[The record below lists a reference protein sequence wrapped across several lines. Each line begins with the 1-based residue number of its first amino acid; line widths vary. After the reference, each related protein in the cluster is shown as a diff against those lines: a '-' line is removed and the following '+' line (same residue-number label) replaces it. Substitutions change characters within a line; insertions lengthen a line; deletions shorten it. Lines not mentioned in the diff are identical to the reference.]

1 MSETIERAGSGM
13 QAAQAPAPGG
23 GGATRL
29 ARKRHSPD
37 GWWPALFILP
47 LAAGIGLFYLWP
59 LLQSVYYSFTVW
71 GVFGGSTWTGVEN
84 YVRLM
89 QDPDVLRA
97 IVNTLVYTG
106 ILLIGIPIAVVFAAL
121 LNRPGLRFAMIYR
134 TCFFLP
140 YIAMPTAISMVW
152 RIIYNNDYGVIN
164 STLRVVGIEG
174 PAWISTEWF
183 SLVAVA
189 IVGLWMSIGFNM
201 IILSAGL
208 KGIPPE
214 LYEASAID
222 GAGKGRQFRS
232 ITVPLLTPSIFFL
245 SVMTFIAGFQLFDM
259 LYALLGPTNP
269 VMPKTQS
276 LVFLFYDAAFGA
288 NEKGYA
294 SAIGVLILLIIG
306 LFTLVQFR
314 LQRRWVHYA
323 D

>member
-1 MSETIERAGSGM
+1 MVLTESGAGVLN
-13 QAAQAPAPGG
+13 APALGRG
-23 GGATRL
+23 DKLGSRGV
-29 ARKRHSPD
+29 RKRPSPD
-37 GWWPALFILP
+37 GYWPLLFVLP
-47 LAAGIGLFYLWP
+47 LFVGVALFYLWP
-59 LLQSVYYSFTVW
+59 LLQSFYYSFTEW

-84 YVRLM
+84 YTRLA

-97 IVNTLVYTG
+97 IVNTLVYTL
-106 ILLIGIPIAVVFAAL
+106 ILLIGIPIAVAFAAL
-121 LNRPGLRFAMIYR
+121 LNRPGLKYALVYR

-152 RIIYNNDYGVIN
+152 RITYNSDYGVIN
-164 STLRVVGIEG
+164 SALRVVGING

-183 SLVAVA
+183 SLIAVAVM
-189 IVGLWMSIGFNM
+189 GLWMSIGFNM

-214 LYEASAID
+214 LYEATAID
-222 GAGKGRQFRS
+222 GASRWRQFIS

-245 SVMTFIAGFQLFDM
+245 SVMTFISGFQLFDM

-276 LVFLFYDAAFGA
+276 LVFLFYDAAFSA

-294 SAIGVLILLIIG
+294 SAIGMLILVIIA
-306 LFTLVQFR
+306 LFTYFQFR
-314 LQRRWVHYA
+314 LQRRWVHYV

>member
-1 MSETIERAGSGM
+1 MKDRTPSHDGYWPVLFVAPLFAGV
-13 QAAQAPAPGG
+13 A
-23 GGATRL
+23 
-29 ARKRHSPD
+29 
-37 GWWPALFILP
+37 
-47 LAAGIGLFYLWP
+47 LFYLWP
-59 LLQSVYYSFTVW
+59 LAQSLYYSFTEW
-71 GVFGGSTWTGVEN
+71 GVFGGSTWTGLEN
-84 YVRLM
+84 YVRLAG
-89 QDPDVLRA
+89 DDDVYRA
-97 IVNTLVYTG
+97 IINTLVYTG
-106 ILLIGIPIAVVFAAL
+106 ILLLGIPIAVAFAAL
-121 LNRPGLRFAMIYR
+121 LNRPGLKYALVYR

-164 STLRVVGIEG
+164 AALGVVGIDG

-189 IVGLWMSIGFNM
+189 IMGLWMSIGFNM

-214 LYEASAID
+214 LYEATAID
-222 GAGKGRQFRS
+222 GANNWRQFRS

-259 LYALLGPTNP
+259 LYALLGPVNP

-276 LVFLFYDAAFGA
+276 LVFLFYDAAFTS

-294 SAIGVLILLIIG
+294 SAIGVLILLIIA

>member
-1 MSETIERAGSGM
+1 MKRQSL
-13 QAAQAPAPGG
+13 
-23 GGATRL
+23 TR
-29 ARKRHSPD
+29 D
-37 GWWPALFILP
+37 GWWPVLFVAP
-47 LAAGIGLFYLWP
+47 LFAGVVVFYLWP
-59 LLQSVYYSFTVW
+59 LTQSLYYSFTEW
-71 GVFGGSTWTGVEN
+71 GVFGSSTWTGLDN
-84 YVRLM
+84 YVRLVG
-89 QDPDVLRA
+89 DAAVYRA
-97 IVNTLVYTG
+97 IINTLVYTG
-106 ILLIGIPIAVVFAAL
+106 ILLVGIPIAVAFAAL
-121 LNRPGLRFAMIYR
+121 LNRPGLRYAMVYR

-152 RIIYNNDYGVIN
+152 RIIYNNDFGVIN
-164 STLRVVGIEG
+164 AALGVVGIEG

-189 IVGLWMSIGFNM
+189 IMGLWMSIGFNM

-214 LYEASAID
+214 LYEATAID
-222 GAGKGRQFRS
+222 GANHWRQFRS

-245 SVMTFIAGFQLFDM
+245 SVMTFIAGFQLFDL
-259 LYALLGPTNP
+259 LYALLGPANP

-276 LVFLFYDAAFGA
+276 LVFLYYDAAFSS

-294 SAIGVLILLIIG
+294 SAIGILILLIIG

-314 LQRRWVHYA
+314 LQRRWVHYV